1 MVRESGLLEE
11 MEVEAKYVVS
21 RVRFLYIVIEKLMLM
36 LMLMLMIQAQGKV
49 YVAETSKTQI

>member
-21 RVRFLYIVIEKLMLM
+21 RVRFLYIVME
-36 LMLMLMIQAQGKV
+36 MLMLMIQAQGKV